1 MVELIMHT
9 TLALMLVGVGSLTM
23 FPYQMVEM
31 WNRIIRYL
39 LNMLDRAIEREIIRI
54 ADKYKSN
61 GG

>member
-1 MVELIMHT
+1 MHT